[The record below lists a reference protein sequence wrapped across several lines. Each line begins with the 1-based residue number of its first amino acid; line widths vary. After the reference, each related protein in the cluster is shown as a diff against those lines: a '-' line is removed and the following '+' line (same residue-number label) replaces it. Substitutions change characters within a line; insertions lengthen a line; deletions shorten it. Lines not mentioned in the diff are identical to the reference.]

1 MRPLRQNAGMPR
13 RLPWLLVASV
23 LFAVL
28 ALGSSELAL
37 SSPPSATR
45 LTPHPWIGVKG
56 NHLVD
61 GEGNV
66 VRLLG
71 VNRSS
76 FEYSCVEE
84 GRLFE
89 GPTDWASIQAMKS
102 WHINAV
108 RLPLNE
114 SCWLGTG
121 GVDPSLSGANYRG
134 AVHEYV
140 EELERAGLYVIL
152 DLHWAAPGKH
162 LATGLL
168 PLPDAEHAPEFWR
181 SLAGEYREDRS
192 VLFDVYN
199 EPHDVT
205 WECWASP
212 CTVTD
217 HWFGPYQATS
227 LPELLA
233 AVRST
238 GAQQPV
244 LLGGLDWARELR
256 GWLAHRPAD
265 PAHALVAANHTYD
278 FSRCEGACRKALA
291 NIARHV
297 PVVTAE
303 LGEGDCR
310 HRYIDPYMR
319 FADRHGISYLGWTW
333 NAGGRW
339 DCKGGP
345 SLIRDWEGH
354 PTPFGKGFREHLRRL
369 AKRGEAP

>member
-1 MRPLRQNAGMPR
+1 MPR
-13 RLPWLLVASV
+13 RLPWLLAS
-23 LFAVL
+23 FVL
-28 ALGSSELAL
+28 ALGALA
-37 SSPPSATR
+37 PAGASAA
-45 LTPHPWIGVKG
+45 PHPWIGVKG

-76 FEYSCVEE
+76 LEYSCVEE
-84 GRLFE
+84 ERLFE
-89 GPTDWASIQAMKS
+89 GPADWASVQAMKS

-121 GVDPSLSGANYRG
+121 GVDPSLSGANYRNF
-134 AVHEYV
+134 VHEYV
-140 EELERAGLYVIL
+140 DELERAGLYVIL
-152 DLHWAAPGKH
+152 DLHWAAPGRH

-181 SLAGEYREDRS
+181 SVATEYREDRS
-192 VLFDVYN
+192 VLFDVFN
-199 EPHDVT
+199 EPHDVG
-205 WECWASP
+205 WECWRSP

-217 HWFGPYQATS
+217 KWFGPYQAAS

-256 GWLAHRPAD
+256 GWLDMRPAD

-310 HRYIDPYMR
+310 DQYINPYMR

-333 NAGGRW
+333 NTGGRW
-339 DCKGGP
+339 DCEGGP

-369 AKRGEAP
+369 AKQKKPRSIGGSGSARGN